1 MRNLPK
7 WLFRLM
13 KIPPQVAYALGLG
26 PLIGRVVLLLITTG
40 RKSGLKR
47 VTPLQ
52 YEIIDGAYYLGS
64 AYGVRADWYRNIE
77 ANPCV
82 EIRVKRLRFEGLAEP
97 VTDLEQITDFLEY
110 RLKQRPRF
118 VGQVMRS
125 AGVPVN
131 PSRDDIKAY
140 AMESGLV
147 IVRPLGDQ

>member
-1 MRNLPK
+1 MRNLPR

-26 PLIGRVVLLLITTG
+26 PLIGPVILLLTTTG

-64 AYGVRADWYRNIE
+64 AYGVRADWYCNIE
-77 ANPCV
+77 ANPRV
-82 EIRVKRLRFEGLAEP
+82 EIRVKKLRFEGVAET

-110 RLKQRPRF
+110 RMKERPEFMHR
-118 VGQVMRS
+118 VLGS
-125 AGVPVN
+125 AGVPEN
-131 PSRDDIKAY
+131 PTRDDIKAY
-140 AMESGLV
+140 AKDSALV
-147 IVRPLGDQ
+147 IVRPVED